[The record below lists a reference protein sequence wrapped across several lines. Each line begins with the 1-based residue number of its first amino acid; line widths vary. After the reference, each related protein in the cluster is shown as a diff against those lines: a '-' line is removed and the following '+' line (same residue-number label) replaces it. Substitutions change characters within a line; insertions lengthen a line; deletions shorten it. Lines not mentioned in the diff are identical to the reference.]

1 MGGSLVGATDSLLI
15 YFISC
20 SNHLNITNSAWAQK
34 LVVDR
39 VLFTQGELQVFYWK
53 IC

>member
-1 MGGSLVGATDSLLI
+1 MEGSLTGATDSSLI

-34 LVVDR
+34 LFVDH
-39 VLFTQGELQVFYWK
+39 VLFTREELQVFYWK